1 MKALL
6 RIAGVAAIIL
16 GSLMTLGYAL
26 QFFAQPPR
34 PFGFAQFLG
43 VLLFGFG
50 PIALGRYMIQQ
61 TRPGAGLTLVG
72 APPGTGARFRTLLIQ
87 FLQILHTR
95 FSLFLHNLQQQPGG
109 YMNVFRPTLIMG
121 LVAGAVFYVI
131 AGVINIAPGEV
142 GIIVK
147 MLGSNRGMQKET
159 LSTGTR
165 WIDPVIYD
173 VEVYDTRATQQQQ
186 QEEMPSN
193 TADGQPI
200 SVDLSLEVS
209 LNPALVPDLHQK
221 VGRDYMERV
230 VFPAL
235 RSNIRNHTSQKT
247 SDEIYTG
254 AGRRFVQDIIQS
266 EMRAKLEPLGILI
279 SVNLRDIHF
288 LNQDFIKVLEDK
300 AEAQQRVTIAERQA
314 AQAANDAIR
323 VGNTAEGEKQKSIK
337 VAEATRETRRL
348 EGEGYRLQKEEEA
361 KGILAVATAEAEGT
375 RLKALAL
382 SGAGSSALV
391 SMEWAK
397 QMGPNVKVYGY
408 PLGAPGTTGIFNVD
422 GILGDALKVKGDKP

>member
-1 MKALL
+1 MKTLL
-6 RIAGVAAIIL
+6 RIAGVAAIIF
-16 GSLMTLGYAL
+16 GSIMTLGYAL
-26 QFFAQPPR
+26 QFLAQPPK
-34 PFGFAQFLG
+34 PFGFAQFVG
-43 VLLFGFG
+43 ILLFGVG
-50 PIALGRYMIQQ
+50 PIALGRYMIKK
-61 TRPGAGLTLVG
+61 TRPRAGLTLVG
-72 APPGTGARFRTLLIQ
+72 APPGTGARFRAYIYQVLNSM
-87 FLQILHTR
+87 HTR
-95 FSLFLHNLQQQPGG
+95 FFQSLHNLQQQPGG

-131 AGVINIAPGEV
+131 AGIINIAPGEV

-147 MLGSNRGMQKET
+147 MLGANRGMQKET
-159 LSTGTR
+159 LPTGTR
-165 WIDPVIYD
+165 WIDPLIYD
-173 VEVYDTRATQQQQ
+173 VEIYDTRATQQQQ

-254 AGRRFVQDIIQS
+254 AGRRFVQDIIQA
-266 EMRAKLEPLGILI
+266 EMREKLEPLGILI

-422 GILGDALKVKGDKP
+422 GILGDALKIKGDKP

>member
-1 MKALL
+1 
-6 RIAGVAAIIL
+6 
-16 GSLMTLGYAL
+16 
-26 QFFAQPPR
+26 
-34 PFGFAQFLG
+34 
-43 VLLFGFG
+43 
-50 PIALGRYMIQQ
+50 
-61 TRPGAGLTLVG
+61 
-72 APPGTGARFRTLLIQ
+72 
-87 FLQILHTR
+87 
-95 FSLFLHNLQQQPGG
+95 
-109 YMNVFRPTLIMG
+109 
-121 LVAGAVFYVI
+121 
-131 AGVINIAPGEV
+131 
-142 GIIVK
+142 
-147 MLGSNRGMQKET
+147 
-159 LSTGTR
+159 
-165 WIDPVIYD
+165 
-173 VEVYDTRATQQQQ
+173 
-186 QEEMPSN
+186 MPSN

-254 AGRRFVQDIIQS
+254 AGRRFVQDIIQA
-266 EMRAKLEPLGILI
+266 EMREKLEPLGILI

-422 GILGDALKVKGDKP
+422 GILGDALKIKGDKP

>member
-1 MKALL
+1 
-6 RIAGVAAIIL
+6 
-16 GSLMTLGYAL
+16 
-26 QFFAQPPR
+26 
-34 PFGFAQFLG
+34 
-43 VLLFGFG
+43 
-50 PIALGRYMIQQ
+50 
-61 TRPGAGLTLVG
+61 
-72 APPGTGARFRTLLIQ
+72 
-87 FLQILHTR
+87 
-95 FSLFLHNLQQQPGG
+95 
-109 YMNVFRPTLIMG
+109 MNVIRPTLIMG
-121 LVAGAVFYVI
+121 LAAGAVFYVI
-131 AGVINIAPGEV
+131 AGIINIAPGEV

-147 MLGSNRGMQKET
+147 MLGSDRGMQKET
-159 LSTGTR
+159 LATGTR
-165 WIDPVIYD
+165 WIDPIIYD

-186 QEEMPSN
+186 QEELPSN

-221 VGRDYMERV
+221 IGRDYMERV

-235 RSNIRNHTSQKT
+235 RANIRNHTSQKT

-254 AGRRFVQDIIQS
+254 TGRRFVQDMIQT
-266 EMRAKLEPLGILI
+266 ELRAKLEPLGILV

-288 LNQDFIKVLEDK
+288 LNQEFIKVLEDK

-314 AQAANDAIR
+314 AQAAQDAIR

-361 KGILAVATAEAEGT
+361 KGILAVTTAEAEGT

-391 SMEWAK
+391 SIEWAK

-422 GILGDALKVKGDKP
+422 GILGDALKIKGDKQ

>member
-1 MKALL
+1 MRILL
-6 RIAGVAAIIL
+6 RIAGLIAILFGATMAL
-16 GSLMTLGYAL
+16 GAVM
-26 QFFAQPPR
+26 QFFGTQPR
-34 PFGFAQFLG
+34 IFGFTQF
-43 VLLFGFG
+43 VRFLLFAAG
-50 PIALGRYMIQQ
+50 PIALGVFMILQ
-61 TRPGAGLTLVG
+61 AGQ
-72 APPGTGARFRTLLIQ
+72 GTHLRLEGKTGPVHSFRTRLFQ
-87 FLQILHTR
+87 
-95 FSLFLHNLQQQPGG
+95 FLHNLQQQPGG
-109 YMNVFRPTLIMG
+109 YMNLFRPTLIMG

-147 MLGSNRGMQKET
+147 MLGANRGMQKET
-159 LSTGTR
+159 LATGTR
-165 WIDPVIYD
+165 WIDPIIYD
-173 VEVYDTRATQQQQ
+173 VEIYDTRATQQQQ

-221 VGRDYMERV
+221 VGRDYLERV

-254 AGRRFVQDIIQS
+254 AGRRFVQDIIQT
-266 EMRAKLEPLGILI
+266 EMRGKLEPLGILI

-337 VAEATRETRRL
+337 IAEATRETRRL

-391 SMEWAK
+391 SMEWAR